1 MDRTNKKAISIAII
15 IPLLVGIISALIT
28 KDSMSIFNDVTK
40 PPLSPP
46 SILFPI
52 AWTILY
58 ILMGLAS
65 YYIYINKNYKT
76 NKYRSNALIIYTIQL
91 IFNFF
96 WSIIFFNYKAY
107 IFAFI
112 WLIIMWLLIILL
124 MINATKVDKKAFY
137 LLIPYLLWTTFA
149 GYLNIGIAILN

>member
-1 MDRTNKKAISIAII
+1 MKKDNKKALLIAIT
-15 IPLLVGIISALIT
+15 IPLLVGVISAIIT
-28 KDSMSIFNDVTK
+28 KDSMSIFDNVTK

-65 YYIYINKNYKT
+65 YYIYINNDYMS
-76 NKYRSNALIIYTIQL
+76 NKYRRNSLILYVLQL

-96 WSIIFFNYKAY
+96 WSIIFFNMKAY
-107 IFAFI
+107 FIAFI
-112 WLIIMWLLIILL
+112 WLIIMWILIILL
-124 MINATKVDKKAFY
+124 MINARLVDKKAYY
-137 LLIPYLLWTTFA
+137 LLIPYIIWTTFA
-149 GYLNIGIAILN
+149 AYLNIGIALLN